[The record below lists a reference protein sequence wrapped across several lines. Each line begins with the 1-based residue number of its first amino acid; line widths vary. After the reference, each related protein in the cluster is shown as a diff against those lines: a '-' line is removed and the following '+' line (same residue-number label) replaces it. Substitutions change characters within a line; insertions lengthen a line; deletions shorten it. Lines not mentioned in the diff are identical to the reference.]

1 MTGCA
6 IINDSV
12 TRPIAYPFPM
22 GSPEPVAFLPKMALP
37 AELVT
42 VIKINFAA
50 LLIFQK
56 VPVLGMVT
64 INAGEFIAFQP
75 MVYDNI
81 TVGEFLAIPD

>member
-1 MTGCA
+1 MGVMTGCA
-6 IINDSV
+6 IVNDPDTCPV
-12 TRPIAYPFPM
+12 AYPFPM
-22 GSPEPVAFLPKMALP
+22 GSAQPVTFLPKMALS

-64 INAGEFIAFQP
+64 IN
-75 MVYDNI
+75 
-81 TVGEFLAIPD
+81 TT